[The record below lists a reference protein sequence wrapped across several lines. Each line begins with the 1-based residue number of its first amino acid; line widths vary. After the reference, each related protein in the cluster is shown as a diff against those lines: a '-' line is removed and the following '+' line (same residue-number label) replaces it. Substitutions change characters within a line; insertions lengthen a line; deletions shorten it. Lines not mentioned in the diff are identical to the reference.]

1 MFLSSLII
9 LLSLNKSCRVS
20 TFKEKNKMTLQNLA
34 TVFGPTLLR
43 PAAKDGEKKSGNEMF
58 IAGAREAL
66 MQVAVLQHL
75 LNLRAKASITN
86 QA

>member
-1 MFLSSLII
+1 
-9 LLSLNKSCRVS
+9 
-20 TFKEKNKMTLQNLA
+20 MTLQNLA

-43 PAAKDGEKKSGNEMF
+43 PAVKDGEKKPVNEMF

-75 LNLRAKASITN
+75 LNLRAKAAITI
-86 QA
+86 QT